1 MSILD
6 FGTYIGVLMSIPYFG
21 ISWARS
27 FIYQNTVI
35 LVVLWAYWIL
45 VHNTTYMGVLMR
57 IPYFGVSWARSFIY
71 QNILIL
77 VVLMSILDFGTYIWA
92 CLWAYLIVVSH
103 KHAQIY
109 SKIRYKYWLCS
120 WAYWIFVH
128 IWARAYEDPLFWYLV
143 STLIWQ
149 TDQINNVS
157 G

>member
-1 MSILD
+1 LKRSGL
-6 FGTYIGVLMSIPYFG
+6 FYVKGFRFSYISVAPSTDNY
-21 ISWARS
+21 
-27 FIYQNTVI
+27 IYQNTVI
-35 LVVLWAYWIL
+35 QVVLWAYWIL

-120 WAYWIFVH
+120 WAYWILVH
-128 IWARAYEDPLFWYLV
+128 ISACLWAYLILV
-143 STLIWQ
+143 SHEHAHLYTKIR
-149 TDQINNVS
+149 
-157 G
+157 